1 MRLRR
6 FLFKVHLY
14 AGLTVGAV
22 LVVTGLTGAVL
33 VFEEELE
40 GALDPEVRRV
50 VPGPERVPFSQV
62 LAAVVENQGGTQPRM
77 LRIPERHDAPI
88 EAWMGGGRD
97 AVKVYVNPYTAQVLG
112 SRNPSDSVVGIVR
125 DLHIRLLAGKAGE
138 TVVGG
143 LGVALLLLSVTGIIV
158 WWPGRRKLAEGF
170 KVRRPLRWRRGNF
183 DLHKVSGAVTLVFL
197 LLAGLTGTALVF
209 PAPFQWMLKPLQA
222 STPKATPTPP
232 GPATGE
238 PLSLDAL
245 MAVASRTMPGAHPT
259 RIELPATPDAALK
272 VRMRFPQEPH
282 PNGMSFVFVDR
293 HSGAVLYAESA
304 LKASAASRLMAL
316 RYPIHIGQIGGMVT
330 RVLAV
335 LTGLSLVGLFFT
347 GLFLWHART
356 RATPAPR
363 PAQSSTPP
371 TQPSMS

>member
-40 GALDPEVRRV
+40 GALDPAVRRV
-50 VPGPERVPFSQV
+50 GPGPERVPLSLV
-62 LAAVVENQGGTQPRM
+62 LGAVVESQGGAQPRT
-77 LRIPERHDAPI
+77 LRIPERPDAPI
-88 EAWMGGGRD
+88 EAWMGGRE

-112 SRNPSDSVVGIVR
+112 SRKPGDSVVGLVR
-125 DLHIRLLAGKAGE
+125 DLHIHLLAGKVGE

-143 LGVALLLLSVTGIIV
+143 LGLVLMLLSVTGLII

-170 KVRRPLRWRRGNF
+170 TVRRPLRWRRGNF
-183 DLHKVSGAVTLVFL
+183 DLHKVSGAVSLVFL
-197 LLAGLTGTALVF
+197 MLAGLTGTALVF
-209 PAPFQWMLKPLQA
+209 PAPFQWMLQPLQA

-245 MAVASRTMPGAHPT
+245 MAVAARTMPGAHPT

-282 PNGMSFVFVDR
+282 PNGTSFVFVDR

-304 LKASAASRLMAL
+304 LAASAASRLMAL
-316 RYPIHIGQIGGMVT
+316 RYPVHIGQIGGMVT

-335 LTGLSLVGLFFT
+335 LTGLVLAGLFFT

-363 PAQSSTPP
+363 PAPRATTPS
-371 TQPSMS
+371 QPSMS